1 MVMEYLPEGESHG
14 ISYRSLLPQGM
25 ENLIVAGRTIGSD
38 RLINSALRVMPN
50 CFTMGQAAGVAAY
63 LAALKN
69 VGYRSIDIQH
79 LQDLLISQGAWILRK
94 K

>member
-1 MVMEYLPEGESHG
+1 
-14 ISYRSLLPQGM
+14 
-25 ENLIVAGRTIGSD
+25 
-38 RLINSALRVMPN
+38 
-50 CFTMGQAAGVAAY
+50 MGQAAGVAAY

-69 VGYRSIDIQH
+69 VGYRSIDIQQ

>member
-63 LAALKN
+63 LKN
-69 VGYRSIDIQH
+69 VGYRSIDIQQ